1 MSTTLE
7 KPAALIAAIILAM
20 LSCVALPAMSR
31 AAEPSAAPEGV
42 SRSAASA
49 APSRSG
55 SGADNE
61 L

>member
-31 AAEPSAAPEGV
+31 AAEPSAAPEGICEV
-42 SRSAASA
+42 RGVGRAITV
-49 APSRSG
+49 RLG
-55 SGADNE
+55 RRQ
-61 L
+61 